1 MIYEERYTY
10 TVIRGTR
17 DYLAFFRGKMAPAMR
32 AAGGEPLLFLT
43 GMVGDRDN
51 AVLQICR
58 FPDLASWEAAQKDL
72 TSGREKVVESDEV
85 RLLRSVASRPK
96 AVIPP
101 EDRRA
106 CYSYRKLFIN
116 PSDLPQ
122 FVEDSEK
129 GVWPLYEA
137 ADCRIFGLFT
147 TVAATNPLELILMT
161 GYNSPSHWWET
172 RFVEGK
178 PPAIENKTY
187 EQGRRLGANRNTL
200 GVRGSWVRLWRPHDV
215 SSSG

>member
-1 MIYEERYTY
+1 MIYEERYTF

-17 DYLAFFRGKMAPAMR
+17 EYLTLFREKMTPTIR
-32 AAGGEPLLFLT
+32 VAGGEPLLFLT

-51 AVLQICR
+51 AVLQITR
-58 FPDLASWEAAQKDL
+58 FPDLTAWEHAQKGMAA
-72 TSGREKVVESDEV
+72 GREKIVESDEV
-85 RLLRSVASRPK
+85 RLFRSVASRPK
-96 AVIPP
+96 AVIPQ
-101 EDRRA
+101 EDQRP

-116 PSDLPQ
+116 PADLPQ
-122 FVEDSEK
+122 FVEYSEK

-161 GYNSPSHWWET
+161 GYNSPGHWWDT

-178 PPAIENKTY
+178 PSGIDDKTW
-187 EQGRRLGANRNTL
+187 EQSRSLGANRNQL
-200 GVRGSWVRLWRPHDV
+200 GVRGSWVRLWRPHDI
-215 SSSG
+215 

>member
-1 MIYEERYTY
+1 MIYEERYT
-10 TVIRGTR
+10 TTIVRGAR
-17 DYLAFFRGKMAPAMR
+17 QYLAQFREKMTPKIR

-51 AVLQICR
+51 AVLQITR
-58 FPDLASWEAAQKDL
+58 FPDLASWESAQKEL
-72 TSGREKVVESDEV
+72 ASGRESIVESDEV

-96 AVIPP
+96 AVVPP

-116 PSDLPQ
+116 PTDLPQ
-122 FVEDSEK
+122 FVEYSEK

-137 ADCRIFGLFT
+137 ADCRVFGLFS
-147 TVAATNPLELILMT
+147 TVASTNPLELILMT
-161 GYNSPSHWWET
+161 GYNSPAHWWDT

-178 PPAIENKTY
+178 PSGVDDKTW
-187 EQGRRLGANRNTL
+187 EQSRKLGANRNEL
-200 GVRGSWVRLWRPHDV
+200 GVHGSWVRLWRPHEV
-215 SSSG
+215 